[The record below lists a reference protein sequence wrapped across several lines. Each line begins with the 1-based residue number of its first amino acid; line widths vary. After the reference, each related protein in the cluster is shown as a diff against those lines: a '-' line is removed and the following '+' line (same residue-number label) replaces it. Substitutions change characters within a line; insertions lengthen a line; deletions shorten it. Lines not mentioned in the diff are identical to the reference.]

1 MAELI
6 TMGSHQDQE
15 FSKTQGGFGHFYR
28 QQAKPITIEMLK
40 NNYGK
45 EDKISCFRGHR
56 FMILLLRIIPRLQE
70 E

>member
-15 FSKTQGGFGHFYR
+15 FSKTQGECGHFYR

-40 NNYGK
+40 KKQLWERRQNL
-45 EDKISCFRGHR
+45 
-56 FMILLLRIIPRLQE
+56 ML
-70 E
+70 